1 MQHSE
6 SQSHVHHSLI
16 LGRPCPQLDQALAD
30 LTQELVAQAD
40 RCGHALIVIDHQ
52 ETMPGLFEQ
61 ADIHPVLID
70 FAGEQR
76 LNPLAR
82 GFFAQPSLAALCLV
96 NSVYR
101 HANAWG
107 ERLRNTISSQAE
119 VAWLYNDYAD
129 TQPQDQL
136 HPANCDIV
144 HDTTSEQA
152 VQRAAEILATALFQD
167 LMSERIVPNP
177 SLATVRA
184 VNSIGYTAH
193 HDTVAPMRNHLHN
206 LIGNQAYR
214 LAATQPELDLR
225 QALEP
230 GRITLFNIP
239 LAQLGNAAT
248 LVSNAI
254 LQNALYLAH
263 QEPRTT
269 PLHVIVDDASPLCFN
284 WDAALNRGRSDNVR
298 LHLRAH
304 RLRDF
309 HAPPAVDQWQVD
321 DLLYQLDEITSANL
335 DRQDRVRIAQE
346 AAERHC
352 LIRTRRP
359 LDPV

>member
-16 LGRPCPQLDQALAD
+16 LGRPCHQLDQALAD

-52 ETMPGLFEQ
+52 ETMAGLFEQ

-76 LNPLAR
+76 LNPL
-82 GFFAQPSLAALCLV
+82 GTGCFDQPSLAALCLT

-136 HPANCDIV
+136 HPANCDVI
-144 HDTTSEQA
+144 HDTSSPEA
-152 VQRAAEILATALFQD
+152 VQRAAEILATAVFQD
-167 LMSERIVPNP
+167 LMSERIVPNAA
-177 SLATVRA
+177 LATVRM
-184 VNSIGYTAH
+184 VNSQLHTAH

-225 QALEP
+225 QALAP
-230 GRITLFNIP
+230 GRVTLFNVP
-239 LAQLGNAAT
+239 LSQLGNAAT
-248 LVSNAI
+248 LVSNVI

-263 QEPRTT
+263 QEPCTT
-269 PLHVIVDDASPLCFN
+269 PLHVVVNDMGPLCLN
-284 WDAALNRGRSDNVR
+284 WDAALNRDPSDNVN

-309 HAPPAVDQWQVD
+309 HAPPGVDPWQVD
-321 DLLYQLDEITSANL
+321 DLLYQFDAITSANL
-335 DRQDRVRIAQE
+335 ERQDRVRIAQE
-346 AAERHC
+346 AAESHC
-352 LIRTRRP
+352 FVRMR
-359 LDPV
+359 

>member
-30 LTQELVAQAD
+30 LIQELVTSAD
-40 RCGHALIVIDHQ
+40 QGGHSLIVIDHQ
-52 ETMPGLFEQ
+52 ETVAGLFDQ

-70 FAGEQR
+70 FGGEQR

-82 GFFAQPSLAALCLV
+82 GCFHQPHLAALCLV

-101 HANAWG
+101 HAAAWG

-119 VAWLYNDYAD
+119 VAWLYNHHPDT
-129 TQPQDQL
+129 TQPDQL
-136 HPANCDIV
+136 HPANFEII
-144 HDTTSEQA
+144 HDMSSAEA
-152 VQRAAEILATALFQD
+152 VQRAAEILATAVFQD
-167 LMSERIVPNP
+167 LMSERIVPSP
-177 SLATVRA
+177 ALATVRM
-184 VNSIGYTAH
+184 VNSRGYTGH
-193 HDTVAPMRNHLHN
+193 HDTVAPMRNHLHA

-225 QALEP
+225 QALAP
-230 GRITLFNIP
+230 GRITLFNVP

-248 LVSNAI
+248 LVSNTI

-269 PLHVIVDDASPLCFN
+269 PLHVVVNDVSPLCLN
-284 WDAALNRGRSDNVR
+284 WDAALSRNASDNVS

-321 DLLYQLDEITSANL
+321 DLLYQVDAITSANL
-335 DRQDRVRIAQE
+335 ERQDRIRVAQE

-352 LIRTRRP
+352 LIRTR
-359 LDPV
+359 